1 MYVPAQYVVRTY
13 ILDRIPRTPL
23 LRKRQI
29 GGCLLSPGS
38 TLPPSHL
45 CIHAKAHLSSLRL
58 RITHTRTK
66 RVQICRA
73 DPRYVHM
80 KLRKVNYSYI
90 LHRYLKTD
98 QNLLRTQLCRIIGCA
113 EMDASGDTSDPA
125 AYDNNICTGIIPSQ
139 TQLHCTYVFASF
151 SPPSPSFSSSRNLIP
166 FCIKTASLGYTYL
179 SMYNRM
185 YAFCLTRRH
194 NDICRYMTGHIICR
208 SSSLSN
214 VLTYIEISLCHKTDY
229 KTRSLRRQQGRR
241 AEVGGCSP
249 GRNAL
254 QPHMS
259 IHTHTEDISMEFL
272 FPRT

>member
-1 MYVPAQYVVRTY
+1 MANTISAASLPIALFPRPGTFVYVCSCNINASTISSSPQLPMHVYNPSTEYRIYMEICICMYVPAQYVVRTY

-90 LHRYLKTD
+90 LHRYL
-98 QNLLRTQLCRIIGCA
+98 
-113 EMDASGDTSDPA
+113 E
-125 AYDNNICTGIIPSQ
+125 
-139 TQLHCTYVFASF
+139 
-151 SPPSPSFSSSRNLIP
+151 
-166 FCIKTASLGYTYL
+166 
-179 SMYNRM
+179 
-185 YAFCLTRRH
+185 
-194 NDICRYMTGHIICR
+194 
-208 SSSLSN
+208 
-214 VLTYIEISLCHKTDY
+214 
-229 KTRSLRRQQGRR
+229 
-241 AEVGGCSP
+241 
-249 GRNAL
+249 
-254 QPHMS
+254 
-259 IHTHTEDISMEFL
+259 
-272 FPRT
+272 